1 MGFTMNRRL
10 QCRQN
15 RRVCHA
21 VGGRLNGKAV
31 TTCGDYV
38 YGDRQE
44 TAKKLSAFH
53 LFHLRHGLLFLLLF
67 SLRQSET
74 HLIARAGLEPLTRL
88 HFFIF

>member
-1 MGFTMNRRL
+1 MGFTMHRHL

-15 RRVCHA
+15 RRVCRA

-44 TAKKLSAFH
+44 TAKKLSASH
-53 LFHLRHGLLFLLLF
+53 LFLLRHGLLLLLLCP
-67 SLRQSET
+67 LRQSET
-74 HLIARAGLEPLTRL
+74 HSIARAGLELMTHL
-88 HFFIF
+88 HFFVF